1 MIITAVASAIAGVIL
16 VTVVIAV
23 VIGSGNEDNGL
34 ENKEGLTEKQIDS
47 QKNPE
52 NLTNDQNTTMGTN
65 DGQSKDT
72 GIFFKVLDGCQKTV
86 PSFRMTK
93 MSNLSIIAPKI
104 ISKPDLTFQFTV
116 CLSIYFLSVH
126 LSVRLSVYLSV
137 LVLIISSVSLIN
149 LCVVLE
155 AEQHVHSCFY

>member
-104 ISKPDLTFQFTV
+104 ISIALPAFAMAFYHRQ
-116 CLSIYFLSVH
+116 Y
-126 LSVRLSVYLSV
+126 
-137 LVLIISSVSLIN
+137 ISFCTL
-149 LCVVLE
+149 
-155 AEQHVHSCFY
+155 